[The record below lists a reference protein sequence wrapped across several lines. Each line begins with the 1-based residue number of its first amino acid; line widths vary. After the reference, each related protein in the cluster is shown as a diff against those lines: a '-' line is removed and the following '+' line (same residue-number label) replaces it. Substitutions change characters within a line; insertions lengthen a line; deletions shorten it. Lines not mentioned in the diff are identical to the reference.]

1 LSFFLTVTRRGISG
15 PEVFSRKIY
24 EHPEQKIEQMK
35 HTDYLKKAIEIA
47 ENFSKKGNN
56 GPFGAIVVL
65 KNKIIGEGW
74 NQVVELNDP
83 TAHAEIMAIR
93 KACKT
98 LGTYN
103 LKNAI
108 LYTSCEPCP
117 MCLSSIYWA
126 HIEKVYYAASG
137 SDASKMGFDDAF
149 IYKEVCKSMHR
160 RKIPFIQ
167 ELQDEAIKVFEEWK
181 NNPHKIMY

>member
-1 LSFFLTVTRRGISG
+1 
-15 PEVFSRKIY
+15 
-24 EHPEQKIEQMK
+24 MN
-35 HTDYLKKAIEIA
+35 HTNYLKKAIEIA
-47 ENFSKKGNN
+47 GDFSKKGTN

-65 KNKIIGEGW
+65 NNTMIGEGW

-93 KACKT
+93 KACKR
-98 LGTYN
+98 LGTFD

-117 MCLSSIYWA
+117 MCLSAIYWA
-126 HIEKVYYAASG
+126 HIEKVYYAASR
-137 SDASKMGFDDAF
+137 SDASKMGFDDEF
-149 IYKEVCKSMHR
+149 IYREVCQSMHT

-167 ELQDEAIKVFEEWK
+167 KLQDEAIIVFNEWK
-181 NNPHKIMY
+181 KNPNKIMY